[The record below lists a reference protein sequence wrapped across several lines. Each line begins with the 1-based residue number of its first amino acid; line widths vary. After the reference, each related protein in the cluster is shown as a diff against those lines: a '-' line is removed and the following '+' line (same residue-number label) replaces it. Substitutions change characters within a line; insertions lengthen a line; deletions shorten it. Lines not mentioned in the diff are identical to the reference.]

1 MEWGLELLQEPE
13 RCFLELQHAR
23 AAYRPGLGSFQWEVL
38 ATTRS
43 ERTDAELR
51 VGSEPLLV
59 ATEVPQRSE
68 ELRVLGQVTTD
79 SLPPDNIDVVIYLSF
94 RGTVSQ
100 ENMITNLKAELVPL
114 TLGAS
119 AQGQVHRGF
128 QETCLCL
135 YTCMHVRQA
144 QDAYL
149 ALRPR
154 LLTKLDEVT
163 ADPSLLP
170 ARVLVRATGHSLG
183 GVLAPR
189 QQDLDTSAAAAA
201 LHWANAAKVAALSL
215 SKVRDAHARGS
226 DGAVS
231 VAAQQTAKSAEAF
244 FPHRLDAYERNL
256 AVRLGPDAPC
266 GRVFRGWDWRCWR
279 RSETIQALEVVAQRY
294 CNRPHVTGLAVC
306 NEPSRLIP
314 ADVLASFYDQAV
326 EVIRANGMSTVWES
340 QWRFAGRPVDAP
352 KAI

>member
-128 QETCLCL
+128 Q
-135 YTCMHVRQA
+135 
-144 QDAYL
+144 DAYL

-183 GVLAPR
+183 GVLAMLACYDLRSCRGVTCECVTWGAPR
-189 QQDLDTSAAAAA
+189 LGDGGFAELWNAAGIKLERLVNRFDVVPRLPSNQEDEAGEQGRVAAQLHQWLGRVQAARNALGYVHFCDSVERGLWRVNESVSVSTCSFTRMHQKGSPTSTVTNDVSHVPQSHMCGAEPHAWLGGSVQDLDTSAAAAA
-201 LHWANAAKVAALSL
+201 LHWANAAKVAALS
-215 SKVRDAHARGS
+215 
-226 DGAVS
+226 
-231 VAAQQTAKSAEAF
+231 
-244 FPHRLDAYERNL
+244 
-256 AVRLGPDAPC
+256 
-266 GRVFRGWDWRCWR
+266 
-279 RSETIQALEVVAQRY
+279 
-294 CNRPHVTGLAVC
+294 
-306 NEPSRLIP
+306 
-314 ADVLASFYDQAV
+314 
-326 EVIRANGMSTVWES
+326 
-340 QWRFAGRPVDAP
+340 
-352 KAI
+352 

>member
-1 MEWGLELLQEPE
+1 TIVSFKEPNRPSMEWGLELLQEPE

-128 QETCLCL
+128 Q
-135 YTCMHVRQA
+135 
-144 QDAYL
+144 DAYL

-183 GVLAPR
+183 GVLAMLACYDLRSCRGVTCECVTWGAPR
-189 QQDLDTSAAAAA
+189 LGDGGFAELWNAAGIKLARLVNRFDVVPRLPSNQEDEAGEQGRVAAQLHQWLGRVQAARNALGYVHFCDSVDLDTSAAAAA
-201 LHWANAAKVAALSL
+201 LHWANAAKVAALS
-215 SKVRDAHARGS
+215 
-226 DGAVS
+226 
-231 VAAQQTAKSAEAF
+231 
-244 FPHRLDAYERNL
+244 
-256 AVRLGPDAPC
+256 
-266 GRVFRGWDWRCWR
+266 
-279 RSETIQALEVVAQRY
+279 
-294 CNRPHVTGLAVC
+294 
-306 NEPSRLIP
+306 
-314 ADVLASFYDQAV
+314 
-326 EVIRANGMSTVWES
+326 
-340 QWRFAGRPVDAP
+340 
-352 KAI
+352 